1 MLAVGLVHR
10 ECRYQSKMAT
20 QVEKA
25 KCVIWFIETHSATTV
40 LRLYRNTHRKVP
52 PTRKSIYVWR
62 KQFEETGCLRKGKSP
77 GRPRVADDSVGAVR
91 RSYMRSPSK
100 STNCASCELDTPQPT
115 VWKILRKRLKMRP
128 YKIQLL
134 QAPFS
139 QLTGTQWTKREMI
152 FCTAW
157 T

>member
-25 KCVIWFIETHSATTV
+25 TYVIWFVQTHSASTV
-40 LRLYRNTHRKVP
+40 QRLLCII
-52 PTRKSIYVWR
+52 IYAWR
-62 KQFEETGCLRKGKSP
+62 KQLQETGYLCKGKSP
-77 GRPRVADDSVGAVR
+77 GRPRVADDTVESVR
-91 RSYMRSPSK
+91 RSYMISSSK
-100 STNCASCELDTPQPT
+100 LTNCASRELDIPQPT
-115 VWKILRKRLKMRP
+115 VWKILRKRLKTMP

-134 QAPFS
+134 QAPVS
-139 QLTGTQWTKREMI
+139 QLTGAQRTERGKS